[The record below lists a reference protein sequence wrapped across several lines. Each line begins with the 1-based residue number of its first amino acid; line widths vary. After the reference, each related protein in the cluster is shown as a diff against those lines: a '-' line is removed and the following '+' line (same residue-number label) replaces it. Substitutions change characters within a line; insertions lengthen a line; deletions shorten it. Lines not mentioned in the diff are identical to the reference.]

1 MTITPIQ
8 VEAGWRALATLRS
21 PQRSPFEEEPSCA
34 AAGDEAERIVRV
46 FSSNR
51 AASYGR
57 PLAAEVHCTPKLVA
71 DFVAGLAK
79 RHRPKSLL
87 DPACGHGHL
96 LATVAAATESPIL
109 RGVEISDHIANIAS
123 QTWGEAVEIISG
135 DALFFLQR
143 HRENYD
149 MIVCDPPLNATLS
162 DSQLSELEDR
172 AVGRDF
178 TSALI
183 LSCLKRLTPN
193 GFGVFVVSPSFL
205 LGKKNERFLQCLHR
219 AGFRISACIQ
229 APSGTRHDTPI
240 STYLL
245 VIDSGEQAQIFV
257 GQLKDD
263 SEHLRFLLLN
273 LHRRKPKGDVS
284 LGRLCDLSGFRGY
297 ESFVAR
303 EQLERLAR
311 EWRWLPNCGSDIIK
325 EYEVLRRNGASSS
338 PALVE
343 DSSSLFLKLIGKPQA
358 SRQIEDISRVSE
370 LGHIKVNEALV
381 EPAFL
386 EYWLNESRIGQL
398 TFVSIQAGMTI
409 PRTRLGTLAETTIY
423 LPSKAL
429 QRSVCEGWSYLKKVR
444 CEADELESELN
455 NWSQDPQQLL
465 SRIKSINQEDRY
477 EDWIES
483 LPFPLASILWRHHAA
498 KDSYRERYQVLLH
511 FFEATAA
518 FVATVHLSAYLSS
531 ESQWEQIGQDLGSKL
546 SAQRLSLERATFGAW
561 KLVVERLASACS
573 ASLKKADE
581 DSDQLSL
588 LEQIY
593 CTSDRQVLDMLSHK
607 KLLQALQTANKIRN
621 DNLGHS
627 GAIGEEVAMRIH
639 GELLDLVYQLRGTF
653 GRNWSRYELLQ
664 PGTFRY
670 KAGVYH
676 VTCKRI
682 MGTRSA
688 PFEEVEYESTM
699 PLETDALYLFDSLN
713 RTGLKLEPFVE
724 VIPSPERQA
733 VACFI
738 FNRVDRDSAR
748 WVSYHFE
755 QEAEISHPSSGVLNA
770 LSRLNRFN
778 PSLGSS

>member
-1 MTITPIQ
+1 MTITAKQ
-8 VEAGWRALATLRS
+8 VEASWKALATLRT
-21 PQRSPFEEEPSCA
+21 PQRSLFEDGPPGAE
-34 AAGDEAERIVRV
+34 DEVERILRV
-46 FSSNR
+46 FSSDR
-51 AASYGR
+51 IARYGR
-57 PLAAEVHCTPKLVA
+57 SPGTGVNCTPKLIA
-71 DFVAGLAK
+71 DFVAGLA
-79 RHRPKSLL
+79 HRYQPKSIL
-87 DPACGHGHL
+87 DPACGHGLL
-96 LATVAAATESPIL
+96 LATAGAASEARIL
-109 RGVEISDHIANIAS
+109 CGIEIDDDIANRAS
-123 QTWGEAVEIISG
+123 QIWGETLELIRG
-135 DALFFLQR
+135 DALFCLEE
-143 HRENYD
+143 HNHHYD
-149 MIVCDPPLNATLS
+149 MIVCDPPLTARLS
-162 DSQLSELEDR
+162 DSQLSALKDKS
-172 AVGRDF
+172 VSRDF
-178 TSALI
+178 ASALI
-183 LSCLKRLTPN
+183 FGCIERLN
-193 GFGVFVVSPSFL
+193 SGGIAVFAVAPSFL
-205 LGKKNERFLQCLHR
+205 LGKKNEYFLECLHH
-219 AGFRISACIQ
+219 AGFRVSACIQ
-229 APSGTRHDTPI
+229 TPSGARQDTPI

-245 VIDSGEQAQIFV
+245 VIESGEQSEVFV

-263 SEHLRFLLLN
+263 REHLRFLLQN
-273 LHRRKPKGDVS
+273 LQRRKPKGDVS

-297 ESFVAR
+297 ESFVAQ

-311 EWRWLPNCGSDIIK
+311 DWRWTPHRGIDIIK
-325 EYEVLRRNGASSS
+325 EYEVIRRGRATSS
-338 PALVE
+338 PAMAE

-358 SRQIEDISRVSE
+358 SRQFEDVSRISEV
-370 LGHIKVNEALV
+370 GHIKVNEELV
-381 EPAFL
+381 EPAFM

-398 TFVSIQAGMTI
+398 TLGSIQDGMTI
-409 PRTRLGTLAETTIY
+409 PRTRLAALVKATIY
-423 LPSKAL
+423 LPPKEL

-444 CEADELESELN
+444 SEADELESELS
-455 NWSQDPQQLL
+455 NWAEDPQLLL
-465 SRIKSINQEDRY
+465 SRIMSINQEDRY

-546 SAQRLSLERATFGAW
+546 SAQGLSLERATFGAW

-607 KLLQALQTANKIRN
+607 KLLQVLQAANKIRN

-627 GAIGEEVAMRIH
+627 GAVGEEAAMRIH
-639 GELLDLVYQLRGTF
+639 GDLLNLVYELRGVF
-653 GRNWSRYELLQ
+653 GRHWSRYELLQ
-664 PGTFRY
+664 PGIFRY
-670 KAGVYH
+670 KAGVYR

-688 PFEEVEYESTM
+688 PFEEIEYESTM
-699 PLETDALYLFDSLN
+699 PLESDALYLFDSLS
-713 RTGLKLEPFVE
+713 RTGLKLQPFVE

-738 FNRVDRDSAR
+738 FNRVDQDSAR

-755 QEAEISHPSSGVLNA
+755 QENEISHPSSGVLDA
-770 LSRLNRFN
+770 LSRLNQFT
-778 PSLGSS
+778 PSTSSS